1 MPEKRRAPM
10 RDWLFV
16 LGCFAYSIAF
26 IIDLGGRAVT
36 ESSMITRAGAIFG
49 LVVLAFGVGTV
60 FGRQQERRKLNAQG
74 PQGAP
79 APDISA

>member
-10 RDWLFV
+10 RDWLFA
-16 LGCFAYSIAF
+16 LGCFACSIAF
-26 IIDLGGRAVT
+26 IIDGGVRAVT
-36 ESSMITRAGAIFG
+36 ESGVITRAGAIFG

-60 FGRQQERRKLNAQG
+60 FGRVQERRKFDAQG

>member
-10 RDWLFV
+10 RDRLFV
-16 LGCFAYSIAF
+16 LGCIAF
-26 IIDLGGRAVT
+26 IIDLGVRAVI
-36 ESSMITRAGAIFG
+36 ESSMIVRAGAIFG

-60 FGRQQERRKLNAQG
+60 FGRQQERRKLNPQG

>member
-1 MPEKRRAPM
+1 MPEKRRAPI
-10 RDWLFV
+10 RAWLYV
-16 LGCFAYSIAF
+16 LGSIAF
-26 IIDLGGRAVT
+26 IIDLGVRAVT
-36 ESSMITRAGAIFG
+36 ESSMIVRAGAIFG

-60 FGRQQERRKLNAQG
+60 FGRQQERRKSNPQG